1 MFNKS
6 VELLIVY
13 SAEETVQD
21 NAEED
26 DDNNGPQSQGV

>member
-6 VELLIVY
+6 VELAHCLLR
-13 SAEETVQD
+13 EEPVQD

-26 DDNNGPQSQGV
+26 DDNNGP